1 MVLDFLENIEYNN
14 TYNIIDINGKVYD
27 FKTNK
32 IYFDDNIDTVIEKIA
47 YNCNSNITVDEIYVW
62 YNYKNIHKSLYF
74 DYVSNPSIIYNN
86 PLIDVPDDNFLDDG
100 NFSSKTTIYNKK
112 CINNIDIKDN
122 NIYYIT
128 IHELIENVNDS
139 IYIDKIYINGLI
151 KKYFPNL
158 NDKMIK
164 DYIEKKT
171 ITKKIIDN
179 IKKEKKCLNLID
191 KQCEFVYNK
200 DLNGNTDGFKF
211 EFIKINNNDNKNS
224 VNIIKIF
231 AKLNTSLEIPFIKL
245 FLNDYTESYYKL
257 YDMYYK
263 KNIVESDK
271 ILSWIKSKPL
281 IIKNSLYYIPQKNT
295 LTVYLKYDNTY
306 FRIMISIDGNLCLI
320 VEDNINS
327 KKLNEIISICNSF
340 VKKYINDMDIYS
352 VEDIKY
358 IDFEWSKKHLYDNNI
373 ELFNYNLYF
382 RKMDNFDKKTY
393 INFINNLY
401 CYFRPINEKTSIKS
415 DVFYYIFKRVNDYDE
430 KNIEELLYYKYRNPP
445 YDLDDN
451 TIIKKISDDLLT
463 KDIDLVNRIVTYRE
477 NYNNNRRYNK
487 NSNGPEITISFD
499 TNNIVIRI
507 DSVKYIDE
515 YYRLYKIFTN
525 INTIYNNINIE
536 KDEYLEKN
544 KNLNYYKQ
552 KCINVIED
560 IIIDGD
566 DESGND
572 SDIDEDLLRFVEM
585 DEDIESDNSSPP
597 SIESDNSSPSSIISD
612 DSEQTGRGY
621 SKQNGGGENL
631 DRYYTKR
638 LKDYDKK
645 LFDWSGKDKDGKKR
659 LQYSIDCQ
667 AVQSRQPIVVT
678 DEELKRINMSEDLG
692 SGRNSYSNSMKYGSD
707 PNQQYNYICPEY
719 WDTKNNLSLDPK
731 SDRWDRS
738 KIIQKDDNIKNT
750 DKTILQRKHKFWTT
764 LPPVVKDAK
773 VKNPDL
779 DLPVPCCFNNIVKD
793 INVETD
799 VITQNTLCFKN
810 YCKLSENLNTYLNFD
825 KKEDDKIFLK
835 KGIGE
840 HSILDAIIHT
850 LNITEIINTDEM
862 LKDSNIDN
870 DYIETFFDDIKVKNK
885 IYTSDILDYDIVKNN
900 ILNYFKIK
908 TFDKSLKISI
918 LKYSLLLNYF
928 EKIKNTKYDDFDR
941 NVIRKCIDIEKNN
954 FNKEKCIICKFK
966 RKDNKEIIGVVE
978 KITPEE
984 KKRKEGELP
993 KSYRIC
999 CKPDTYYYDKSANL
1013 WSIPYK
1019 QALEQCTEYDSIEKC
1034 KEYGIDLNDI
1044 QNGIEYFNTIL
1055 NNIDSV
1061 YNSFVL
1067 YIKRYIFRNKLIEFV
1082 KSKDF
1087 GKSGNGYTIDKFKK
1101 YKKNIT
1107 IIDIQ
1112 NYNISYNQNY
1122 KDIDDMYKKFKS
1134 DLESYNSF
1142 NVFTA
1147 SQKYIEYLE
1156 TSKYL
1161 DDIYILPI
1169 MQSYLKSIGKNIY
1182 TIVFEDIHNECYIK
1196 NQYYNSND
1204 KDKYIIFYKN
1214 GKDYEP
1220 ICFKNGKDYEYLF
1233 ESKDIKFVIDD
1244 IIKNDNKSNNLI
1256 DAKTTIK
1263 NFDIIGAYVN
1273 NNFMTHLITQDNIF
1287 IPIQKC
1293 FLEDIDLNL
1302 IFDINN
1308 IDLPEYKDIKKFYKN
1323 PLLEKYI
1330 PENIIVENETYTL
1343 VFSNKSYIPTKKDKF
1358 DISVTEGKN
1367 LFELDKQIC
1376 LQSIFFDKDLEYIEN
1391 LDTIMENITEY
1402 IGYMLVEFKNKNK
1415 RYLDVKNID
1424 GYKIG
1429 NKYKGETITNLLTTD
1444 ILQNIGIIYT
1454 YDSIL
1459 KDIDHILK
1467 NSDLD
1472 MDKKHMEL
1480 YDRLKDIS
1488 DKNIKKCQNIDLIQK
1503 EKLLDVFLYRFIEL
1517 LCIYGINKSDRKN
1530 IYNCQKDIELH
1541 LLHMTTEKDETFL
1554 PYTPDI
1560 DEIVESLYDSDNIY

>member
-1 MVLDFLENIEYNN
+1 MVLDFIENIEYDN
-14 TYNIIDINGKVYD
+14 TYNIIDKSGKVYD
-27 FKTNK
+27 FMTNK
-32 IYFDDNIDTVIEKIA
+32 IYFDDNIDTVVEKIA
-47 YNCNSNITVDEIYVW
+47 YNCNSDITIDEIYVW
-62 YNYKNIHKSLYF
+62 YNYKNVHKSLYF
-74 DYVSNPSIIYNN
+74 DYVSNPSIVYKN
-86 PLIDVPDDNFLDDG
+86 PLNDIPDDNFLDDE

-112 CINNIDIKDN
+112 CINNIDITDN

-128 IHELIENVNDS
+128 IYELIDNSKNIDS
-139 IYIDKIYINGLI
+139 IYINGLI

-158 NDKMIK
+158 NDKDIQ
-164 DYIEKKT
+164 DFIEKKKP
-171 ITKKIIDN
+171 TKKKIDS
-179 IKKEKKCLNLID
+179 IKKQKKCLSLID
-191 KQCEFVYNK
+191 KQCDFVYDKNLK
-200 DLNGNTDGFKF
+200 GDTDGFRF
-211 EFIKINNNDNKNS
+211 EFIKINNDDNKNG
-224 VNIIKIF
+224 VNIVKIF

-263 KNIVESDK
+263 KNIVDSDK

-281 IIKNSLYYIPQKNT
+281 IIKESLYYIPQKNT
-295 LTVYLKYDNTY
+295 LTIYFKYDNIY
-306 FRIMISIDGNLCLI
+306 FRIMIGIDGNLSLI
-320 VEDNINS
+320 VEDNIDS
-327 KKLNEIISICNSF
+327 KKLNMIINICNNF

-352 VEDIKY
+352 VEDIRY
-358 IDFEWSKKHLYDNNI
+358 IEFEWSKKHIYDNNI
-373 ELFNYNLYF
+373 ELLNYNLYF
-382 RKMDNFDKKTY
+382 HKTDNFDKKTY

-401 CYFRPINEKTSIKS
+401 CYFRPINERTSIKS

-463 KDIDLVNRIVTYRE
+463 KDNDLENRIVTYRE

-507 DSVKYIDE
+507 DSVKSIDE

-525 INTIYNNINIE
+525 INTIYNDNSIE
-536 KDEYLEKN
+536 KDEYISKN
-544 KNLNYYKQ
+544 KNLNFYKQ
-552 KCINVIED
+552 KCINVVED
-560 IIIDGD
+560 IIVEGD
-566 DESGND
+566 SAND
-572 SDIDEDLLRFVEM
+572 SSDDDIDEDLLRFVEM
-585 DEDIESDNSSPP
+585 DEDIESSNSSPPTVESDKSESPPTVESNNSNSSPP
-597 SIESDNSSPSSIISD
+597 SIESDD
-612 DSEQTGRGY
+612 LEQSGRGY

-631 DRYYTKR
+631 DRYYSKR

-645 LFDWSGKDKDGKKR
+645 LFNWSGKDKDGKKR
-659 LQYSIDCQ
+659 IQYSRDCQ
-667 AVQSRQPIVVT
+667 TYRQPIVVT

-692 SGRNSYSNSMKYGSD
+692 SGRNSYKNSMKYGSD
-707 PNQQYNYICPEY
+707 PNHQFNYICPEY

-731 SDRWDRS
+731 SDKWDRDMIVS
-738 KIIQKDDNIKNT
+738 DSEKKNT
-750 DKTILQRKHKFWTT
+750 DKTILHRTGDFFKIYP
-764 LPPVVKDAK
+764 LAVKDAN

-793 INVETD
+793 INVETN

-810 YCKLSENLNTYLNFD
+810 YCKLSDNLNTYLNFD
-825 KKEDDKIFLK
+825 NKKDDDKIYLK

-885 IYTSDILDYDIVKNN
+885 IYTSDILDYDIVKYN

-918 LKYSLLLNYF
+918 LKYSLLLSYF

-954 FNKEKCIICKFK
+954 FNKEKCIICKFQSK
-966 RKDNKEIIGVVE
+966 GKEIIGVVE
-978 KITPEE
+978 KITP
-984 KKRKEGELP
+984 KN
-993 KSYRIC
+993 YRIC
-999 CKPDTYYYDKSANL
+999 CKPDTNYYDKSANL
-1013 WSIPYK
+1013 WSMNINEASEK
-1019 QALEQCTEYDSIEKC
+1019 CTEYDSEEKC
-1034 KEYGIDLNDI
+1034 KEYNIDLNDI

-1082 KSKDF
+1082 KSNDF
-1087 GKSGNGYTIDKFKK
+1087 SKSGNGYIIDKFKK

-1107 IIDIQ
+1107 SVDIEKYNKYYNK
-1112 NYNISYNQNY
+1112 NYS
-1122 KDIDDMYKKFKS
+1122 DIDDMYKKFEK

-1156 TSKYL
+1156 TKKHL

-1169 MQSYLKSIGKNIY
+1169 MQSYLKSLGKNIY
-1182 TIVFEDIHNECYIK
+1182 TIVFEDIENECCIK
-1196 NQYYNSND
+1196 NQYYNLND
-1204 KDKYIIFYKN
+1204 NNEYIFFYKN
-1214 GKDYEP
+1214 GKNYEP
-1220 ICFKNGKDYEYLF
+1220 ICFKNGKVYEYLF
-1233 ESKDIKFVIDD
+1233 KSKDIKFVIDD
-1244 IIKNDNKSNNLI
+1244 IIKNDNKKSYLI

-1263 NFDIIGAYVN
+1263 NFDIVGGFVN
-1273 NNFMTHLITQDNIF
+1273 NNFMTHLITKNNIF

-1293 FLEDIDLNL
+1293 FIEDIDLNL
-1302 IFDINN
+1302 VFDIKN
-1308 IDLPEYKDIKKFYKN
+1308 IDLPDYKDIKKFYKN
-1323 PLLEKYI
+1323 PLLKNYI
-1330 PENIIVENETYTL
+1330 PENIIIENETYTL
-1343 VFSNKSYIPTKKDKF
+1343 VFSNKSYIPTKKSNF
-1358 DISVTEGKN
+1358 DIKIIEGKN
-1367 LFELDKQIC
+1367 LLELDKQIC
-1376 LQSIFFDKDLEYIEN
+1376 LQNIVLDKNLEYIN
-1391 LDTIMENITEY
+1391 NIDILIENIEEY

-1415 RYLDVKNID
+1415 RYLDIKNIND
-1424 GYKIG
+1424 YKIG
-1429 NKYKGETITNLLTTD
+1429 NKYKGETITNILTTD

-1459 KDIDHILK
+1459 KDIDNILK
-1467 NSDLD
+1467 NTDLD
-1472 MDKKHMEL
+1472 MDKKHIEL
-1480 YDRLKDIS
+1480 YNRLKDIS
-1488 DKNIKKCQNIDLIQK
+1488 DKNIKKCKNIELIKK
-1503 EKLLDVFLYRFIEL
+1503 EKLSDVFLYRFIEL
-1517 LCIYGINKSDRKN
+1517 LCIYGINKSDKKN

-1541 LLHMTTEKDETFL
+1541 LLHMTSESDETFL
-1554 PYTPDI
+1554 PYDDDI
-1560 DEIVESLYDSDNIY
+1560 VEMVESLYDNDNIY